1 MSERIADARPAESTR
16 PASVVVVVEDDD
28 SLRVAL
34 VRLLRARGFETRAY
48 ATGEA
53 ALVDCDLEGYD
64 CLLVDLNLPAMS
76 GLELVDRLRDRG
88 VTATVVAMTARDEPS
103 VRDDAKRRGAE
114 HFLAKPFLGREL
126 ATLLDS
132 IVGWPPRTW
141 RRGG

>member
-1 MSERIADARPAESTR
+1 VSERIAEARPAESAR
-16 PASVVVVVEDDD
+16 PAGVVVVVEDDD

-88 VTATVVAMTARDEPS
+88 VTAAVVAMTARDEPS
-103 VRDDAKRRGAE
+103 LRDDAKRRGAE

-126 ATLLDS
+126 VALLDS
-132 IVGWPPRTW
+132 IVGRPPRTR

>member
-1 MSERIADARPAESTR
+1 MSERIVQTR
-16 PASVVVVVEDDD
+16 PAASIRADGVVIVVEDDD
-28 SLRVAL
+28 GLRAAL

-88 VTATVVAMTARDEPS
+88 LTAAVVAMTARDEPS

-114 HFLAKPFLGREL
+114 HFLAKPFRGRDL
-126 ATLLDS
+126 VALRDS
-132 IVGWPPRTW
+132 IVGRAPRTR